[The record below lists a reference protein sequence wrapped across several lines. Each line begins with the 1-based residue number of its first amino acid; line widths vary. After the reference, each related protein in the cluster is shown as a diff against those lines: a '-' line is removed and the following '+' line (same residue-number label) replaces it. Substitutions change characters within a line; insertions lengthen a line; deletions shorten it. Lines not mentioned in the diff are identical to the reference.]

1 MRVTPQY
8 SPQDYG
14 AFLLRVLLGCLFIA
28 HLYWKLAIFPGGLA
42 GWWSGLTRNGYPV
55 FVPAYVLSAEIL
67 GAALLL
73 PGMGEHHAR
82 SSHHRASTHHRKS
95 THHRATRV
103 HPAAHKRHST
113 RAHHSNARFSTRTVR
128 NCHRMTYKRIMR
140 DNLCRAMMTQDLKKR
155 RTRHHASK
163 HRHAAHHRA
172 SAHHR
177 RKPHHA

>member
-1 MRVTPQY
+1 MR
-8 SPQDYG
+8 
-14 AFLLRVLLGCLFIA
+14 LFILA
-28 HLYWKLAIFPGGLA
+28 GAAFALAIAGLPASAQQPAPDAAPAEALPEPPPFPP
-42 GWWSGLTRNGYPV
+42 YPPEPSHRWV
-55 FVPAYVLSAEIL
+55 D
-67 GAALLL
+67 
-73 PGMGEHHAR
+73 MGEHHAR

-103 HPAAHKRHST
+103 HHAAHKRHST